1 MSTADLD
8 IFGPPEATDPF
19 PRFSTVLRGFDPEQV
34 RDHVAQL
41 LGRIEELERAL
52 ADAEAGRDA
61 ARRRYASAR
70 EDAYAQVA
78 GQVADLLRAADQQ
91 AEKLRREAGE
101 EATRRVAEAKQLA
114 EQIQREAEDEA
125 DRLRR
130 DGEDTLQRAKD
141 ETERVLGGLTSRRE
155 AVLTEI
161 RATRDHLRV
170 VLQQLDGTVTLH
182 EDSGGTEAGEVEVE
196 VEGGDVARLP
206 TDLHADDLLDLSEGF
221 DLVLPDFLKGEG
233 REDEAPS

>member
-8 IFGPPEATDPF
+8 IFGPPEATDPH
-19 PRFSTVLRGFDPEQV
+19 PRFNTVLRGFDPDQV

-41 LGRIEELERAL
+41 LARIEELEQAL
-52 ADAEAGRDA
+52 GEAEAGRDA
-61 ARRRYASAR
+61 ARRRYATAR

-130 DGEDTLQRAKD
+130 EGEDTLSRATD
-141 ETERVLGGLTSRRE
+141 ETERILGGLTSRRE
-155 AVLTEI
+155 AVLADI

-170 VLQQLDGTVTLH
+170 VLSQLDGTVTLH
-182 EDSGGTEAGEVEVE
+182 DEPEGIDEGEAEPEVVPP
-196 VEGGDVARLP
+196 LP
-206 TDLHADDLLDLSEGF
+206 TDLQADDLLDLSEGF
-221 DLVLPDFLKGEG
+221 DLVLPDFLQAEG
-233 REDEAPS
+233 REDDAPR

>member
-8 IFGPPEATDPF
+8 IFGPPEATDPH
-19 PRFSTVLRGFDPEQV
+19 PRFNTVLRGFDPDQV
-34 RDHVAQL
+34 RDHVGRL

-52 ADAEAGRDA
+52 GEAEAGRDA
-61 ARRRYASAR
+61 ARRRYASAK
-70 EDAYAQVA
+70 EDAYGQVA

-114 EQIQREAEDEA
+114 DQIQREAEDEA

-130 DGEDTLQRAKD
+130 EGEDTLRQSKD

-155 AVLTEI
+155 AVLEEI
-161 RATRDHLRV
+161 RGTRDHLRV
-170 VLQQLDGTVTLH
+170 VLQQLDGTITLH
-182 EDSGGTEAGEVEVE
+182 GEPSDPAQTNGEP
-196 VEGGDVARLP
+196 GDVTPLP
-206 TDLHADDLLDLSEGF
+206 TDLQAGDLLDLSEGF

-233 REDEAPS
+233 RPEDAEG